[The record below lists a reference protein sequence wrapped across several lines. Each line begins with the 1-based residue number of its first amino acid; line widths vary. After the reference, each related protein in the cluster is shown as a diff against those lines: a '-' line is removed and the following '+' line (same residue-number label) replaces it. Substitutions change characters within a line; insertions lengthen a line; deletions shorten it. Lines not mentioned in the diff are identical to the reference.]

1 MTDIYSTRRANLKT
15 LIEERSAA
23 SVSKDA
29 GYASTSYLSQ
39 MMSPTSGKLITEKT
53 ARRIETRL
61 GLPDGWLSKE
71 ASLFGK
77 TVVPPAPT
85 PEKST
90 PPVSF
95 LDEEHT
101 LRCAHIVSGAC
112 AAQGANL
119 PREKFK
125 TLVQMVMSEKDR
137 SDESLQ
143 KLADMLVSLAK

>member
-1 MTDIYSTRRANLKT
+1 MTDIYSIRQENLRALV
-15 LIEERSAA
+15 EDHGAA
-23 SVSKDA
+23 SVSKAA

-39 MMSPTSGKLITEKT
+39 MTSATSGKVISEKT
-53 ARRIETRL
+53 AKRIEAALR
-61 GLPDGWLSKE
+61 LPDGWLSTPKTI
-71 ASLFGK
+71 FG
-77 TVVPPAPT
+77 TT
-85 PEKST
+85 PVIKPVEKST

-112 AAQGANL
+112 AAQGVNL

-143 KLADMLVSLAK
+143 KLADMLVTLVK